1 MKKKITIS
9 KSSASIKYLIAN
21 DDRFLILF
29 NLVGEITYRLDND
42 YYGFIIKTIIGQ
54 MLSNKV
60 ADILIERLV
69 KLCPSGKINI
79 ESIKKISFNRLLT
92 IGISRSKAQCIIDFT
107 NYYSTNKYNK
117 RKFSRLSDNEI
128 IKEITMIKGLGNWS
142 AKMFLLFV
150 LGRED
155 IMPYEDSAFLQ
166 AFLWY
171 YNMKSIPIKSK
182 IIHLC
187 EKWSPYNS
195 IVARYLYKALDNGFT
210 KKPFVSYKHL

>member
-1 MKKKITIS
+1 MKRKITIS
-9 KSSASIKYLIAN
+9 RSTASIKYLFAN
-21 DDRFLILF
+21 DDKFHILF
-29 NLVGEITYRLDND
+29 NLIGEITYKLDND

-60 ADILIERLV
+60 ADILVERLE
-69 KLCPSGKINI
+69 KLCISGKIDINSI
-79 ESIKKISFNRLLT
+79 EKLSFERLLT

-107 NYYSTNKYNK
+107 NYYSANKYNK
-117 RKFSRLSDNEI
+117 RKFSRLSDDEI
-128 IKEITMIKGLGNWS
+128 IKEITIIKGLGKWS

-150 LGRED
+150 LGREN
-155 IMPYEDSAFLQ
+155 IVPYEDSAFLQ

-171 YNMKSIPIKSK
+171 YGMKSIPDKSK

-187 EKWSPYNS
+187 NKWSPYNS

-210 KKPFVSYKHL
+210 KKPFVSYK